1 MWKDFRLGIRRRR
14 QSLGATLV
22 ILATLT
28 LGIGATATMLTLV
41 RAVLLRPLPFDEAES
56 LVRINSLQNGNQGRE
71 PWPVS
76 FPDFLDWRARNR
88 SFAELSVFTDV
99 LSWKTEGSE
108 GPEVIEGEMVSA
120 NYFRLLRVRPLL
132 GRTFLQDE
140 DTKPGG
146 NNVVVLGHE
155 LWRRR
160 FGSDPRVLGK
170 SLDLNELPYVVIGVM
185 PERFQG
191 MSDKALVWV
200 PISMA
205 TTVPNLVLDSRKF
218 RWLSVVGRLGSGQTV
233 PNARI
238 DLEKIAADLGREY
251 PETNRDI
258 GISVES
264 LAEAWF
270 GEIRPTLL
278 LLLGGALLVLL
289 ISYGNVSNLW
299 LTETI
304 ARRPEVC
311 LRAALGADRG
321 RLVLQFMME
330 TLPLTL
336 GGLILGASA
345 AAFGV
350 QALVRAA
357 TVQFRSFIRIEPD
370 PFVLGTISGLT
381 LLCGL
386 LFGSI
391 PAFVGIGSRPG
402 DLPQTGQA
410 ATVDRGRQRLQSL
423 ILVYEVALATALLV
437 GASLMVR
444 DFLRL
449 SRIDLGFRVENLLTI
464 RAATQGQSYASD
476 KRLWSILAEATDPL
490 QGLAGVDAIAFAA
503 PAIPT
508 DDWHG
513 FHVTPEDPQGSYPEG
528 QVLIL
533 RHHVSPG
540 YFRTLG
546 VPLLQG
552 RDFSPDDRSGTLPVV
567 ALSRGAATRIWPQE
581 NPLGKRLKLGA
592 RDSKFPWM
600 TVVGVVGDIKHEGR
614 GAEARPGP
622 DIYLPFLQ
630 SISRKPPVLNLLVR
644 SSGPP
649 TALIPAV
656 IREFRKAAPGLPL
669 YDVRTMEE
677 RLALQI
683 HEKRLFTILM
693 VTSALLALLLSLVGV
708 YSVISCLLNQRGRE
722 LGIRMALGATAMDL
736 IGLYVWQ
743 GVRLALAGITVG
755 ILLVLALRGLAQGFL
770 QEVASP
776 DPGLVLGISLVILLL
791 VAAACYI
798 PVRRALKI
806 NSLTALTRGVW
817 GG

>member
-1 MWKDFRLGIRRRR
+1 MWKDFRLGLRRRR
-14 QSLGATLV
+14 HSPGATFV
-22 ILATLT
+22 ILISLT
-28 LGIGATATMLTLV
+28 LGIGATTMMLTLV
-41 RAVLLRPLPFDEAES
+41 KSVLLSPLPFGEAEH
-56 LVRINSLQNGNQGRE
+56 LTRISSLQNGGQAWQT
-71 PWPVS
+71 WPVS
-76 FPDFLDWRARNR
+76 YPDFLDWRTHNR
-88 SFAELSVFTDV
+88 SFAELSVFSDV
-99 LSWKTEGSE
+99 FSWKTEGPE
-108 GPEVIEGEMVSA
+108 GPEMIEGEMVSA

-132 GRTFLQDE
+132 GRTFLPDE

-146 NNVVVLGHE
+146 DNVVVLGHE

-160 FGSDPRVLGK
+160 FGSDPLVLGK
-170 SLDLNELPYVVIGVM
+170 SFDLNEVPYVVIGVM
-185 PERFQG
+185 PDRFQG
-191 MSDKALVWV
+191 MSDKAQVWV

-205 TTVPNLVLDSRKF
+205 TTVPNLALDSRKF
-218 RWLSVVGRLGSGQTV
+218 RWLSVVGRLRSGQTV
-233 PNARI
+233 PDARR

-270 GEIRPTLL
+270 GEIRPILL

-299 LTETI
+299 LAEI
-304 ARRPEVC
+304 IGRRPEVC

-321 RLVLQFMME
+321 RLVLQFMAE

-345 AAFGV
+345 AAFGI
-350 QALVRAA
+350 QALVRTADL
-357 TVQFRSFIRIEPD
+357 QFRSFIRIEPD

-410 ATVDRGRQRLQSL
+410 ATEDRGRRRLQSL
-423 ILVYEVALATALLV
+423 ILVYEVTLATALLV
-437 GASLMVR
+437 GANLMVR

-464 RAATQGQSYASD
+464 RAATQGQAYASD
-476 KRLWSILAEATDPL
+476 ERLWSIIAEATDPL
-490 QGLAGVDAIAFAA
+490 QGLAGVEAIAFAA

-513 FHVTPEDPQGSYPEG
+513 FHITPEDPRASDPES

-567 ALSRGAATRIWPQE
+567 VLSQVAATLIWPQE

-600 TVVGVVGDIKHEGR
+600 TVVGVVGNIKHEGR
-614 GAEARPGP
+614 GTGARPGP

-630 SISRKPPVLNLLVR
+630 SVARNPPVLNLLVR

-649 TALIPAV
+649 AALAPAV
-656 IREFRKAAPGLPL
+656 IREFRKAAPSLPV
-669 YDVRTMEE
+669 YDIRTMEE
-677 RLALQI
+677 RLADQI
-683 HEKRLFTILM
+683 HEKKLFTLLM
-693 VTSALLALLLSLVGV
+693 VTSASLALLLALVGM

-722 LGIRMALGATAMDL
+722 LGIRMALGATSIDL
-736 IGLYVWQ
+736 VGLCVWQ
-743 GVRLALAGITVG
+743 GVRLALAGVTVG
-755 ILLVLALRGLAQGFL
+755 ILLILALRGLAQGFL
-770 QEVASP
+770 QEIGAL
-776 DPGLVLGISLVILLL
+776 DPHLVLGISLAILTL

-798 PVRRALKI
+798 PARRALKI
-806 NSLTALTRGVW
+806 SSLAALTRGVW